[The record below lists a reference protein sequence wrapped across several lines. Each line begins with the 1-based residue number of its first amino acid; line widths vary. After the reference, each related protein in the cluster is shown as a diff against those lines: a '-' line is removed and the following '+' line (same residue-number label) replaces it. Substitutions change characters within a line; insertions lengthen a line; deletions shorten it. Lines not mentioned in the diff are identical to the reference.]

1 MSNVGEQAPSAKLLI
16 SPQAGR
22 CPARQRGAPR
32 SAINGSQGLRRV
44 ASLVACPGMTKGGVE
59 ELDLFAEQDPRVL
72 GRDDERLARDP
83 WRLFAADN
91 SKAGCDCSQSRLG
104 RWRRPVSQ
112 QHISRIGDRQNNP
125 VTIDPTG
132 LNDNWLSEM
141 LAAADLVGHPQKS
154 IAAGRRGSDNVRKGC
169 ERP

>member
-1 MSNVGEQAPSAKLLI
+1 MNRRRQRSCR
-16 SPQAGR
+16 SPPKWGR
-22 CPARQRGAPR
+22 CPAGQRGAPR

-44 ASLVACPGMTKGGVE
+44 ASLLARPGTKGGVE
-59 ELDLFAEQDPRVL
+59 QLDLLAEQDPRVL

-141 LAAADLVGHPQKS
+141 LAAADLVGHPQMS